1 MRDSNCAVIRA
12 GAGAGGA
19 FSAGC
24 RGRTFASGIRQMS
37 VSVAGCTVTCADLR
51 WAPRPM
57 GVVGLRPLC
66 SFRERVTCGV
76 AKLLCYSAWHAAACG
91 VYVQDAAR
99 GLRWYQ
105 RVLVLAP
112 LRRSVTLRWFQ
123 RGLVLAPLR
132 RSFMY
137 SGVVPLPPHR
147 PPRCACVLGA
157 AAPLANIIRCCNIP
171 GTEAGSGASVLLAT
185 DSCHSCVGT

>member
-1 MRDSNCAVIRA
+1 MPGRLC
-12 GAGAGGA
+12 GARLELR
-19 FSAGC
+19 SDPCRSRC
-24 RGRTFASGIRQMS
+24 RGRIFSRVPGAHFRLRDQAN
-37 VSVAGCTVTCADLR
+37 VSVCSGVHSHVRGSAVGPPPYGCGWTKTAVFFQRD
-51 WAPRPM
+51 
-57 GVVGLRPLC
+57 
-66 SFRERVTCGV
+66 
-76 AKLLCYSAWHAAACG
+76 KLLCYSAWHAAACG
-91 VYVQDAAR
+91 VHVQYAAH
-99 GLRWYQ
+99 GLRSYQ